1 MKKLFL
7 MATIGA
13 ALIAVGPASAQVHFG
28 AGPGGV
34 GVEVGPGPHPG
45 WRRDHFRNR
54 FAYYHY
60 DKSTTIE
67 RRATAKAEPD
77 FGSECYAERRATS
90 PISSRR

>member
-13 ALIAVGPASAQVHFG
+13 ALIAVAPASAQVHFG

-45 WRRDHFRNR
+45 WRRDHFRDR
-54 FAYYHY
+54 FAYERGCRVMYERTVTPSGRMI
-60 DKSTTIE
+60 STT
-67 RRATAKAEPD
+67 RRVC
-77 FGSECYAERRATS
+77 G
-90 PISSRR
+90 

>member
-28 AGPGGV
+28 AGPAGV

-45 WRRDHFRNR
+45 WHRDHFRDR
-54 FAYYHY
+54 FVLM
-60 DKSTTIE
+60 TT
-67 RRATAKAEPD
+67 AAESCMSVP
-77 FGSECYAERRATS
+77 
-90 PISSRR
+90 